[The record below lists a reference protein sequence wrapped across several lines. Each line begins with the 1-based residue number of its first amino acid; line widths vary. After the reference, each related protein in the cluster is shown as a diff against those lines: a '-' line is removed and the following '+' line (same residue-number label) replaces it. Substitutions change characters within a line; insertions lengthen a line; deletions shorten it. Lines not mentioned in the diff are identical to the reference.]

1 MPHVHTMKKPN
12 DALPRRR
19 GDAPGCLF
27 LISLKLKN
35 H

>member
-1 MPHVHTMKKPN
+1 MPHMHTMKISN